1 MKKIRNLISSLI
13 TAAFGPHGCQ
23 FDPPAE
29 LRIDYSDL
37 GVELPD
43 LYYIENGE
51 YIKQAPDHVDT
62 QGRFML
68 LHFNHFPRYAVAWS
82 N

>member
-13 TAAFGPHGCQ
+13 TAAFGPHGWQ

-29 LRIDYSDL
+29 LRIDYGNL
-37 GVELPD
+37 RVEPPA

-51 YIKQAPDHVDT
+51 YVKQAPDHVDT
-62 QGRFML
+62 KGKFML
-68 LHFNHFPRYAVAWS
+68 LHFNHFSRYAVAWS